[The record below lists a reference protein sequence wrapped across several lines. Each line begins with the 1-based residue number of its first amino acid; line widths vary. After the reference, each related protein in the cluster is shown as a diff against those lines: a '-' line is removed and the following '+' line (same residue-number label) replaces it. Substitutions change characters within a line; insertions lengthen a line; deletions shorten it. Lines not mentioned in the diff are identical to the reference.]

1 MIKDF
6 ALRMQRYGHEKDG
19 DFLATADT
27 LLNFAENKIVKEKCA
42 FKQRVILD
50 FFMKS

>member
-27 LLNFAENKIVKEKCA
+27 LLNIAENKIVKEKCA

-50 FFMKS
+50 FFVKS